1 VAYETIRHDK
11 KFDVIVC
18 GGGTSGVAAAISSAR
33 AGADTLLIE
42 RLGALGGQMNVSGPP
57 GFAYAWLFNQRGEQI
72 IGGIVE
78 ETHKRLLE
86 EGHALPHNH
95 SEYREGSG
103 YTFSYVDPDWW
114 GLLIFDM
121 MTESGVTLLLHSLV
135 VDVLQ
140 EGNKVTGVAVEN
152 PNGRVEI
159 MGKVV
164 IDCTGEG
171 YVASRAGAPW
181 EVVPRE
187 QLQPHTLSFTCDGVD
202 WEEFLDYVRAN
213 PEEFYGCD
221 VPGRSR
227 EEMYEILRRADNI
240 VDLGEIRGFFS
251 ILREALA
258 RKEWHGFS
266 GMGFFIMP
274 KGDDKNRRIL
284 AHFQHSSHVAGRSPD
299 DAWDLTYC
307 EIEARRQIQM
317 AFKCF
322 KKYVPGFQD
331 AYITR
336 ICPELRIREGR
347 RIICDYVLTTQDV
360 AEARKFPDVI
370 GKSGF
375 PAGGHHVVGT
385 ETIATNAVMPK
396 DGGSHD
402 IPYRCLVPKR
412 VESLLVAGKMISTD
426 RDAYHRFLQQTM
438 VTGQAA
444 GVAAVLCAKQGI
456 TPRELEKDVSELQR
470 ILQQQGAI
478 LFGTH

>member
-1 VAYETIRHDK
+1 MPYPTIEHQEE
-11 KFDVIVC
+11 FDVIIC
-18 GGGTSGVAAAISSAR
+18 GGGTSGVAAAIAAAR
-33 AGADTLLIE
+33 AGAKTLLIE
-42 RLGALGGQMNVSGPP
+42 RLGVLGGQMNVSGPP

-72 IGGIVE
+72 IAGIVE
-78 ETHKRLLE
+78 ETHRRLLE

-95 SEYREGSG
+95 CEYREGSG

-121 MTESGVTLLLHSLV
+121 MTENGVTLLLHSLV

-140 EGNKVTGVAVEN
+140 QGNKVTGVVVEN
-152 PNGRVEI
+152 ANGRVKI
-159 MGKVV
+159 KGKIV

-181 EVVPRE
+181 EMVPKE
-187 QLQPHTLSFTCDGVD
+187 QLQPHTISFTCDGVD
-202 WEEFLDYVRAN
+202 WDEFLAYVRAN
-213 PEEFYGCD
+213 PREFFGCE
-221 VPGRSR
+221 VPGRSAD
-227 EEMYEILRRADNI
+227 EMYEILRRIDNVI
-240 VDLGEIRGFFS
+240 DLGEIRGFYT
-251 ILREALA
+251 IMKEALA
-258 RKEWHGFS
+258 KGEWHGFS

-274 KGDDKNRRIL
+274 KGDNKNRRIL
-284 AHFQHSSHVAGRSPD
+284 AHFQHSSHVPGRSPD

-307 EIEARRQIQM
+307 EIEARRQIQI
-317 AFKCF
+317 AFRCF
-322 KKYVPGFQD
+322 RKYVPGFQN

-336 ICPELRIREGR
+336 ICPEVRIREGR
-347 RIICDYVLTTQDV
+347 RIICDYYLTTQDV
-360 AEARKFPDVI
+360 ADARKFPDVI

-385 ETIATNAVMPK
+385 QTIATGGVFPK

-402 IPYRCLVPKR
+402 IPYRCLVPKK
-412 VESLLVAGKMISTD
+412 VENLLVAGKMISTD

-444 GVAAVLCAKQGI
+444 GVAGALCARRGVS
-456 TPRELEKDVSELQR
+456 PRELEKDVSELQR
-470 ILQQQGAI
+470 ILQEQGAI